1 MAIHSINAVYAANSP
16 TLLGE
21 VSSLALW
28 VDGGNTGANVK
39 FTTTNNT
46 FASWCIVSGTGAFGA
61 GFNSAGITIGPT
73 HGSLISAISLPPNNT
88 NQAGRPTSFQIMIPQ
103 GSKIDLNDWEFKV
116 NVANEGIM
124 IYYGI

>member
-21 VSSLALW
+21 VSSIALW
-28 VDGGNTGANVK
+28 VDGGSGAANVK

-46 FASWCIVSGTGAFGA
+46 FASWCVVHGTGVGGA
-61 GFNSAGITIGPT
+61 GFNTAGIAIGVT
-73 HGSLISAISLPPNNT
+73 HATLAPAISLPPNNI
-88 NQAGRPTSFQIMIPQ
+88 NQSARQTWYQMIIPP
-103 GSKIDLNDWEFKV
+103 GSKIDLNDWYFKV
-116 NVANEGIM
+116 NAANEGIM